1 MEAGVWGVTGRYTSI
16 GPTESW
22 MLVILWSNS
31 TECTRNTFC
40 KASAPEGVHG
50 HASPGNFYILNFYI
64 LQFASSSIPSLR
76 ITFRKPRDSAFNSFL
91 RPKGGELVWCHK
103 DRCLWRCDIFFC
115 FARAA
120 TAECSIVYNH
130 TSPKQNEQQGRTGKQ
145 PTTTRNCRSRFLHKR
160 CIDSYPQSVLALL

>member
-1 MEAGVWGVTGRYTSI
+1 MSPVSNFT
-16 GPTESW
+16 
-22 MLVILWSNS
+22 LVG
-31 TECTRNTFC
+31 
-40 KASAPEGVHG
+40 SA
-50 HASPGNFYILNFYI
+50 
-64 LQFASSSIPSLR
+64 QFLFPSSSISSLR

-103 DRCLWRCDIFFC
+103 DRRLWRCDIFFC

-160 CIDSYPQSVLALL
+160 CIDSHPQSVLALLQITHHPSLCYRQHAIQAHHVFGEPKYDFG